1 MDIFNETQGFA
12 HLISLNSTQ
21 TEELSSLL
29 NSTNSTI
36 FGNSTIEDNSV
47 PKGLEIASLIFLW
60 ILSVI
65 GCFVFYNIQKY
76 LKSKAPGS
84 KTLLDEFY
92 IKLFLYWIFES
103 YYISFLMSLKM
114 IWEAMPLSL
123 VVLLFNA
130 NILVIIVPFL
140 HLLFCLLCNMILI
153 LKPTINDGIEDKK
166 IVYITL

>member
-92 IKLFLYWIFES
+92 IKMFLYD
-103 YYISFLMSLKM
+103 L
-114 IWEAMPLSL
+114 
-123 VVLLFNA
+123 
-130 NILVIIVPFL
+130 
-140 HLLFCLLCNMILI
+140 
-153 LKPTINDGIEDKK
+153 DGS
-166 IVYITL
+166 